1 MSDFPI
7 AWVRE
12 KFPALNRG
20 DDFIFFDNG
29 AGAQI
34 PRVALDAVQNHLIC
48 RNVQRGG
55 RYRHSVEVDETIQQ
69 ARQSVA
75 AFLNASSPDEIAFGM
90 NATSFIRIVSLAIA
104 EIMGLRREIIVTDL
118 DHEANIAT
126 WLAVEKRGAEIH
138 WWKVRADGFLYLE
151 DLEPLLNRRTR
162 LVACAMASNALGS
175 IVNVKEVSRIA
186 HAAGAEVF
194 VDAVHFAPHGPI
206 DVQDLDCDY
215 LVCSGYK
222 IFAPH
227 MGFLWG
233 KAAALDALP
242 TFREDFIPDKAPM
255 KIEVGTFVYENVTGM
270 TAALA
275 YLAEL
280 GSSSDANLRQSLVRA
295 MERIRDYE
303 STLSRALLDGI
314 GGIRKAVVYG
324 IKRADLLHQRVPTL
338 CFNVGNLP
346 PETVVSSLAD
356 RNIAVRDGHMYSPRL
371 MKRLGLSPEQG
382 AVRASLVHY
391 NTREEV
397 GKFVSALEEIGRR
410 A

>member
-34 PRVALDAVQNHLIC
+34 PRVTLDAVQNHLIC

-138 WWKVRADGFLYLE
+138 WWRVRADGCLYLE

-194 VDAVHFAPHGPI
+194 VDNFDPEEFRSSERH
-206 DVQDLDCDY
+206 LD
-215 LVCSGYK
+215 
-222 IFAPH
+222 
-227 MGFLWG
+227 FL
-233 KAAALDALP
+233 DDRP
-242 TFREDFIPDKAPM
+242 PDSS
-255 KIEVGTFVYENVTGM
+255 
-270 TAALA
+270 ALA
-275 YLAEL
+275 
-280 GSSSDANLRQSLVRA
+280 
-295 MERIRDYE
+295 RIRPRAIF
-303 STLSRALLDGI
+303 STERRSPCDG
-314 GGIRKAVVYG
+314 
-324 IKRADLLHQRVPTL
+324 
-338 CFNVGNLP
+338 
-346 PETVVSSLAD
+346 
-356 RNIAVRDGHMYSPRL
+356 
-371 MKRLGLSPEQG
+371 
-382 AVRASLVHY
+382 VH
-391 NTREEV
+391 
-397 GKFVSALEEIGRR
+397 A
-410 A
+410 